1 MAITQ
6 VRAQINGTWYTLT
19 ATGTAGQYTAQITA
33 PGATSYNQPGGY
45 YNVTVEATNT
55 AGTTGS
61 ADASTLEGLKFYV
74 EERVAPVITIL
85 SPSDGAYVS
94 NNQQPVVF
102 TVTDESGGSGVDLD
116 SVAVRLDGT
125 AVSAAEVTHTAITNG
140 YSFTYTPSAAMGD
153 GAHTVSVEAADNDGN
168 AAAAKSTT
176 FTVDTVPPALN
187 VTSPAEGLVTATAAL
202 AVSGTT
208 NDATSSPVVITVT
221 LNSADQGP
229 VTVQANGAFSK
240 TVTLAEGANTIVVTA
255 TDAAGKVSTVTRNV
269 TLDTSVP
276 QIVSASVVP
285 NPADAGATVTITVT
299 VVRAKPELRKFGRS
313 PNLYMPLRLNPN
325 LPRRKNPRISA
336 GAAESIVHD
345 SHKRSAGELVN
356 HILIQAYTFDGGG
369 VLERFVEASRD
380 AKHQSAAVILQ
391 FAFQIV

>member
-1 MAITQ
+1 MAITH
-6 VRAQINGTWYTLT
+6 VLALINGTWYTLT

-153 GAHTVSVEAADNDGN
+153 GVHTVSVEAADNDGN

-276 QIVSASVVP
+276 QIVSAGITP
-285 NPADAGATVTITVT
+285 NPADAGATVTITV
-299 VVRAKPELRKFGRS
+299 VV
-313 PNLYMPLRLNPN
+313 
-325 LPRRKNPRISA
+325 
-336 GAAESIVHD
+336 
-345 SHKRSAGELVN
+345 
-356 HILIQAYTFDGGG
+356 Q
-369 VLERFVEASRD
+369 
-380 AKHQSAAVILQ
+380 
-391 FAFQIV
+391 